1 MAIKTFSTNTMFM
14 YGQYEL
20 ANIVVKTDISAAMAL
35 FRLAAEQNYDEA
47 QQMLGYLS
55 AKDANPMQDLVQA
68 MRWFKLAAAQGLSF
82 AL

>member
-1 MAIKTFSTNTMFM
+1 MFM

-20 ANIVVKTDISAAMAL
+20 ANILVNTDAFAAMRL
-35 FRLAAEQNYDEA
+35 FKLAAGQNYDEA
-47 QQMLGYLS
+47 QCMLGYLS
-55 AKDANPMQDLVQA
+55 AKDANPMQDLVEA